1 MRPRRPAPRTTPP
14 TPRPRRPARRTSRP
28 NTPRAT
34 PPKAAAPDLK
44 LVHGDGALGVHGQG
58 FCVLFSYIH
67 GGPVSLR
74 AHGAEWLY
82 RAPRPVF
89 WRAATENDKACGFP
103 VRSAAWLAADSQTP
117 CTGVTVER
125 ESPRAVT
132 VACRFEPPAVPGA
145 FAVLRYTVTAGGTLT
160 LTAEYHGAPGLPELP
175 CFGVRLTTPAP
186 LGCVGWTGLSGE
198 TYPDRYK
205 GGVFGA
211 HSETPHIT
219 PYLVPQ
225 DCGCH
230 MNTHAVRLQY
240 RTPRRP
246 EPRGA
251 GADHGRGRRSRFR
264 RCPTRRWS
272 WKPPTTA
279 RTCPPRRTPTCAC
292 TRPCAAWAA
301 STPGARTSKPP
312 YHVSAEAA
320 HTLTVR
326 LALA

>member
-1 MRPRRPAPRTTPP
+1 M
-14 TPRPRRPARRTSRP
+14 
-28 NTPRAT
+28 
-34 PPKAAAPDLK
+34 
-44 LVHGDGALGVHGQG
+44 
-58 FCVLFSYIH
+58 
-67 GGPVSLR
+67 
-74 AHGAEWLY
+74 
-82 RAPRPVF
+82 
-89 WRAATENDKACGFP
+89 
-103 VRSAAWLAADSQTP
+103 RSAAWLAADSQTP

-175 CFGVRLTTPAP
+175 CFCVRLTTPAP

-240 RTPRRP
+240 RTPGGRSP
-246 EPRGA
+246 AALELTMA
-251 GADHGRGRRSRFR
+251 GAPFAFSAL
-264 RCPTRRWS
+264 PNTAAELEAA
-272 WKPPTTA
+272 TTA
-279 RTCPPRRTPTCAC
+279 RTCPQRRTPTCAC
-292 TRPCAAWAA
+292 TRPCAAWRHQHLGRGRRTAVPCQRRSRPHA
-301 STPGARTSKPP
+301 DRAPGAG
-312 YHVSAEAA
+312 
-320 HTLTVR
+320 LTNPRPCVYIKETNDKR
-326 LALA
+326 VTVL